1 LSKKFV
7 GRVQT
12 PTLAIIVNRDN
23 DIEQFKNKDF
33 YEVHEVFNSISELF
47 VEYIDDFF

>member
-1 LSKKFV
+1 MTKKAQSNGFISVLSV

-33 YEVHEVFNSISELF
+33 YEVPNA
-47 VEYIDDFF
+47 